1 MLKKEQ
7 KIMESII
14 KIEHREVIKNIK
26 ETLEKFDMV
35 LMIKDGSGVSENLTR
50 DICNS
55 QALNE
60 TSKRVLILSGVDI
73 SDTENHS
80 YYFRRIYRREQEI
93 IEQIY
98 SMYEFSDRFKIISE
112 SQQYGSILNYVKS
125 GLLTMEEVF
134 RALLN

>member
-1 MLKKEQ
+1 MKKEQ

-26 ETLEKFDMV
+26 ETLEKFDLV

-80 YYFRRIYRREQEI
+80 YYFRRIHRREQEI

>member
-80 YYFRRIYRREQEI
+80 YYFRRIHRREQEI